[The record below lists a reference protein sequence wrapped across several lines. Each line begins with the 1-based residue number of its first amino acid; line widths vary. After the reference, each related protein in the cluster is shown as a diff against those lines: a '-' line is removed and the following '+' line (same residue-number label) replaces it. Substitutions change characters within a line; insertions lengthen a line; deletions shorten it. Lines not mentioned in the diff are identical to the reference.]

1 MWFWVGFVCF
11 AWVIARYSVFFTC
24 VRVIVEF
31 FFVFV
36 GSRGFVDFFGGVVGF
51 RVFFEGFLCLWW
63 VWRTLGGFCE
73 L

>member
-36 GSRGFVDFFGGVVGF
+36 GSRGFVDFGGGFRAFGSSS
-51 RVFFEGFLCLWW
+51 RVFFVF
-63 VWRTLGGFCE
+63 GGFGGR
-73 L
+73 

>member
-36 GSRGFVDFFGGVVGF
+36 GSRGFVDFLGGVVGF
-51 RVFFEGFLCLWW
+51 RVFFEGFLCLGLADVRWI
-63 VWRTLGGFCE
+63 L
-73 L
+73 